1 MFFDR
6 LRSSRSRSRT
16 IVKHLI
22 QQGDKARDER
32 RFAEAATFYAEAAR
46 LMPQRAGLHVQH
58 GHMLKEAGFLER
70 AERAYTVALRL
81 TPDDA
86 DLALQVG
93 HFYKVAGRFD
103 EAARSYER
111 ALALQPGWMVADR
124 ELQQLQLARGPQPA
138 QGPAG
143 ASDKSLA
150 LPVDLFGSAD
160 SMTPDQI
167 ARLVPELAPRPS
179 AALLQDYPE
188 GLQIKCLG
196 RSERSFWGNARTLRG
211 VEAVRGFCIA
221 PRPVTEVQILFN
233 GLSAYRGPLRGGY
246 ELYHARDTNRS
257 LKYVFNAWIDV
268 SGMVPGRYTATVR
281 CVDIEHEVYAFEE
294 AVVIAQP
301 TPFEE
306 NSGSDAEVPLLEPDP
321 AALATKIRALPS
333 VVRPAERSLLFE
345 QPKNVLL
352 MRTDQLGDIISSAPS
367 VKRLRELMPGARFV
381 CLMTAANADLAH
393 TLDLFDE
400 IIVIDF
406 PDDKVER
413 RRLMPLVDQEALRER
428 LEPYA
433 FDLAIDLSQSD
444 VSRPLLLLSG
454 AKFLYGVGGG
464 DWPWLTGEFGLNT
477 HDQRNRLDRVPHS
490 AKTLALVETL
500 GALLRDSFEVVRRE
514 HLDRSRVDRFGIG
527 QNDRYA
533 VLHMGARIEFSR
545 WPRYV
550 ELAMRLLDETDA
562 TIVMMTED
570 PLVREGLSQQLGK
583 NPRFVL
589 LDERLSFDDFDAL
602 VSHAAVLV
610 GNDSGPKHLASFR
623 GVPAVTLFTAR
634 INWKEWGQERGGV
647 IISRRVPC
655 AGCALFHDPEECGQD
670 FTCIRD
676 ISVSEVF
683 DATVRAGGLDARSA

>member
-6 LRSSRSRSRT
+6 LRSSRFRSRT

-22 QQGDKARDER
+22 QQGDKAREER

-70 AERAYTVALRL
+70 AERAYSTALRL
-81 TPDDA
+81 LPDDA
-86 DLALQVG
+86 DLALQIG
-93 HFYKVAGRFD
+93 HFYKVSGRLD

-111 ALALQPGWMVADR
+111 ALALQPGWLAAER
-124 ELQQLQLARGPQPA
+124 ELQELQFARGPQDA
-138 QGPAG
+138 QGTDRA
-143 ASDKSLA
+143 ANDSLA

-160 SMTPDQI
+160 TLTSDQI
-167 ARLVPELAPRPS
+167 ARLIPELAPRQA

-188 GLQIKCLG
+188 GLQIKRLG
-196 RSERSFWGNARTLRG
+196 RSERSFWGNTRVLRG
-211 VEAVRGFCIA
+211 VEAVRGFCIS
-221 PRPVTEVQILFN
+221 PRPVTEIQVLFN

-268 SGMVPGRYTATVR
+268 SGMVPGRYTATIR
-281 CVDIEHEVYAFEE
+281 CIDIEHEIYSFEE
-294 AVVIAQP
+294 AVVIAP
-301 TPFEE
+301 SPFEE
-306 NSGSDAEVPLLEPDP
+306 NSGSDAEVPVREPDP
-321 AALATKIRALPS
+321 VSLERKIRALPS
-333 VVRPAERSLLFE
+333 IVRPAERSLFSE
-345 QPKNVLL
+345 RPKNVLL
-352 MRTDQLGDIISSAPS
+352 MRTDQLGDIISSTPA
-367 VKRLRELMPGARFV
+367 VKRLRELMPSARFV
-381 CLMTAANADLAH
+381 CLMTAANADLAR

-413 RRLMPLVDQEALRER
+413 RRLMPLVEQEALRER

-464 DWPWLTGEFGLNT
+464 DWPWLTAEFGLNT

-514 HLDRSRVDRFGIG
+514 DLDRSRVDRFGIG
-527 QNDRYA
+527 GNDRYA

-545 WPRYV
+545 WPRYA
-550 ELAMRLLDETDA
+550 ELAVRLLDETDA

-570 PLVREGLSQQLGK
+570 PSAREGLSQRLLDDA
-583 NPRFVL
+583 RFIL

-670 FTCIRD
+670 FSCIRD

-683 DATVRAGGLDARSA
+683 DATVRAGGLDARNA